1 MRVDVGIGPY
11 EKGIHMEILKKFKSR
26 KLWVAVIGLLM
37 GVAMIFG
44 VDPNVAETVSGAV
57 VAVVS
62 VVTYIIT
69 EGKIDA
75 AAVGDAAQKV
85 QDAVDAVAGQED

>member
-1 MRVDVGIGPY
+1 
-11 EKGIHMEILKKFKSR
+11 MEILKKLKSR
-26 KLWVAVIGLLM
+26 KLWVAVIGVLM
-37 GVAMIFG
+37 GVSMIFG
-44 VDPNVAETVSGAV
+44 VDPNVVETVSGAV

-62 VVTYIIT
+62 VVAYIIT

-85 QDAVDAVAGQED
+85 QNAVDAVTGQED

>member
-1 MRVDVGIGPY
+1 
-11 EKGIHMEILKKFKSR
+11 MEILRKFKSR
-26 KLWVAVIGLLM
+26 KLLVAVIGWLM

-75 AAVGDAAQKV
+75 DAAAVGDAAQKV

>member
-1 MRVDVGIGPY
+1 
-11 EKGIHMEILKKFKSR
+11 MEILKKFKSR
-26 KLWVAVIGLLM
+26 KLWVAVIGVLM

-62 VVTYIIT
+62 VVAYIVT
-69 EGKIDA
+69 EGKSDA

-85 QDAVDAVAGQED
+85 QDAVDAVTGQED

>member
-1 MRVDVGIGPY
+1 
-11 EKGIHMEILKKFKSR
+11 MEILKKFKSR
-26 KLWVAVIGLLM
+26 KLWVAVIGVLM

-62 VVTYIIT
+62 VVAYIIT

>member
-1 MRVDVGIGPY
+1 
-11 EKGIHMEILKKFKSR
+11 MEILKKLKSR
-26 KLWVAVIGLLM
+26 KLWVAVIGVLM
-37 GVAMIFG
+37 GVSMIFG

-57 VAVVS
+57 VAVIS
-62 VVTYIIT
+62 VVAYIIT

-85 QDAVDAVAGQED
+85 QDAVDAVAAHED

>member
-1 MRVDVGIGPY
+1 
-11 EKGIHMEILKKFKSR
+11 MEFLKKFKSR
-26 KLWVAVIGLLM
+26 KLLVAVIGVLM

-44 VDPNVAETVSGAV
+44 VDPNVIETVSGAV
-57 VAVVS
+57 VADVS
-62 VVTYIIT
+62 VVANIIT

-85 QDAVDAVAGQED
+85 QDAVDAVTGQED

>member
-1 MRVDVGIGPY
+1 
-11 EKGIHMEILKKFKSR
+11 MEILKKFKSR
-26 KLWVAVIGLLM
+26 KLWVAVIGVLM

-62 VVTYIIT
+62 VVAYIVT

-75 AAVGDAAQKV
+75 AAVGDAAQAV

>member
-1 MRVDVGIGPY
+1 
-11 EKGIHMEILKKFKSR
+11 MEILKKFKSR
-26 KLWVAVIGLLM
+26 KLWVAVIGVLM

-62 VVTYIIT
+62 VVTYIVT

-75 AAVGDAAQKV
+75 AAVGDAAQAV

>member
-1 MRVDVGIGPY
+1 
-11 EKGIHMEILKKFKSR
+11 MEILKKFKSR

-62 VVTYIIT
+62 VVAYIVT

-85 QDAVDAVAGQED
+85 QDAVDAVTGQED

>member
-1 MRVDVGIGPY
+1 
-11 EKGIHMEILKKFKSR
+11 MEILKKFKSR

-62 VVTYIIT
+62 VVAYIVT

-75 AAVGDAAQKV
+75 AAVGDAAQAV
-85 QDAVDAVAGQED
+85 QDAVDAVTGQED

>member
-1 MRVDVGIGPY
+1 
-11 EKGIHMEILKKFKSR
+11 MEILKKLKSR
-26 KLWVAVIGLLM
+26 KLWVALL
-37 GVAMIFG
+37 GVAFGVATAFG

-62 VVTYIIT
+62 VVAYIIT

-85 QDAVDAVAGQED
+85 QDAVDAVTGQED

>member
-1 MRVDVGIGPY
+1 
-11 EKGIHMEILKKFKSR
+11 MEFLKKFKSR
-26 KLWVAVIGLLM
+26 KLLVAVIGVLM

-44 VDPNVAETVSGAV
+44 VDPNVVETVSGAV

-62 VVTYIIT
+62 VVAYIIT

-85 QDAVDAVAGQED
+85 QDAVDAVTGQED

>member
-1 MRVDVGIGPY
+1 
-11 EKGIHMEILKKFKSR
+11 MEFLKKFKSR
-26 KLWVAVIGLLM
+26 KLLVAVIGVLM
-37 GVAMIFG
+37 GVSMIFG

-62 VVTYIIT
+62 VVVYIIT

-85 QDAVDAVAGQED
+85 QDAVDAVTGQED

>member
-1 MRVDVGIGPY
+1 
-11 EKGIHMEILKKFKSR
+11 MEILKKFKSR
-26 KLWVAVIGLLM
+26 KLWAALIGVLM

-62 VVTYIIT
+62 VVAYIVT

-75 AAVGDAAQKV
+75 AAVGEAAQKV
-85 QDAVDAVAGQED
+85 QDAVDAVTGQEDCV

>member
-1 MRVDVGIGPY
+1 
-11 EKGIHMEILKKFKSR
+11 MEILKKFKSR
-26 KLWVAVIGLLM
+26 KLWVAVIGVLM
-37 GVAMIFG
+37 GVAMIFV

-62 VVTYIIT
+62 VVAYIVT

-85 QDAVDAVAGQED
+85 QDAVDAVTGQED

>member
-1 MRVDVGIGPY
+1 
-11 EKGIHMEILKKFKSR
+11 MEILKKFKSR
-26 KLWVAVIGLLM
+26 KLWVAVIGVLM

-75 AAVGDAAQKV
+75 AAVGDATQKV

>member
-1 MRVDVGIGPY
+1 
-11 EKGIHMEILKKFKSR
+11 MEFLKKFKSR
-26 KLWVAVIGLLM
+26 KLLVAVIGVLM

-62 VVTYIIT
+62 VVAYIIT

-85 QDAVDAVAGQED
+85 QDAVDAVTGQED

>member
-1 MRVDVGIGPY
+1 
-11 EKGIHMEILKKFKSR
+11 MEILKKLKSR
-26 KLWVAVIGLLM
+26 KLWVAVIGVLM
-37 GVAMIFG
+37 GVSMIFG
-44 VDPNVAETVSGAV
+44 VDPNVADTVSGAV

-62 VVTYIIT
+62 VVAYIIT

-85 QDAVDAVAGQED
+85 QDAVDAVTGQED

>member
-1 MRVDVGIGPY
+1 
-11 EKGIHMEILKKFKSR
+11 MEILKKFKSR

-85 QDAVDAVAGQED
+85 QDAVDAVTG

>member
-1 MRVDVGIGPY
+1 
-11 EKGIHMEILKKFKSR
+11 MEILKKFKSR
-26 KLWVAVIGLLM
+26 KLWVAVIGVLM

-62 VVTYIIT
+62 VVAYIIS

-85 QDAVDAVAGQED
+85 QDAVDAVTGQED

>member
-1 MRVDVGIGPY
+1 
-11 EKGIHMEILKKFKSR
+11 MEILKKFKSR

-85 QDAVDAVAGQED
+85 QDAVDAVAGQEDCV

>member
-1 MRVDVGIGPY
+1 
-11 EKGIHMEILKKFKSR
+11 MEILKKFKSR

-62 VVTYIIT
+62 VVAYIVT

>member
-1 MRVDVGIGPY
+1 
-11 EKGIHMEILKKFKSR
+11 MEFLKKVKSR
-26 KLWVAVIGLLM
+26 KLWVAVIGVLM
-37 GVAMIFG
+37 GVSMIFG

-62 VVTYIIT
+62 VVAYIIT

-85 QDAVDAVAGQED
+85 QDAVDAVTGQED

>member
-1 MRVDVGIGPY
+1 
-11 EKGIHMEILKKFKSR
+11 MEIFKKFGSR
-26 KLWVAVIGLLM
+26 KLWVAVIGVLM
-37 GVAMIFG
+37 GVSMIFG

-85 QDAVDAVAGQED
+85 QDAVDAVAGQEDCV

>member
-1 MRVDVGIGPY
+1 
-11 EKGIHMEILKKFKSR
+11 MEILKKLKSR
-26 KLWVAVIGLLM
+26 KLWVALL
-37 GVAMIFG
+37 GVAFGVATVFG
-44 VDPNVAETVSGAV
+44 VDPNVTETVSGAV

-62 VVTYIIT
+62 VVAYIIT

-85 QDAVDAVAGQED
+85 QDAVDAVTGQED

>member
-1 MRVDVGIGPY
+1 MRVDVGIDPY

-26 KLWVAVIGLLM
+26 KLWVAVIGVLM

>member
-1 MRVDVGIGPY
+1 
-11 EKGIHMEILKKFKSR
+11 MEILKKFKSR
-26 KLWVAVIGLLM
+26 KLWVAVIGVLM

>member
-1 MRVDVGIGPY
+1 
-11 EKGIHMEILKKFKSR
+11 MEIIKKFKSR
-26 KLWVAVIGLLM
+26 KLWVAVIGVLM

-62 VVTYIIT
+62 VVAYIVT

-75 AAVGDAAQKV
+75 AAVGDAAQAV
-85 QDAVDAVAGQED
+85 QDAVDAVTGQED

>member
-1 MRVDVGIGPY
+1 
-11 EKGIHMEILKKFKSR
+11 MEILKKFKSR
-26 KLWVAVIGLLM
+26 KLWVAVIGVLM

-62 VVTYIIT
+62 VVAYIIT

-85 QDAVDAVAGQED
+85 QDAVDAVTGQED

>member
-1 MRVDVGIGPY
+1 
-11 EKGIHMEILKKFKSR
+11 MEILKKFKSR
-26 KLWVAVIGLLM
+26 KLWVAVIGVLM

-62 VVTYIIT
+62 VVAYIVT

-85 QDAVDAVAGQED
+85 QDAVDAVAGQEDCV

>member
-1 MRVDVGIGPY
+1 
-11 EKGIHMEILKKFKSR
+11 MEILKKFKSR
-26 KLWVAVIGLLM
+26 KLWVAVIGVLM

-85 QDAVDAVAGQED
+85 QDAVDAVAGQEE